1 MSQQQSASEVEKIAQ
16 IIRSSFAKSNST
28 MLAQAYFDGNV
39 IDDGE
44 NTALLE
50 MLTKNGLIR
59 PSEEDGTYMLAINLK
74 RILDKLLLRHA
85 SYRKRTDI
93 AKVMQHIDG
102 DIKSYKRALL
112 TGQHNEVAFYLSQ
125 VDEELYGIVYELED
139 SVSGL
144 FAAITSKFGFVDS
157 LESKIHENEK
167 AIAYTEGLL
176 NALADI
182 NLNDVYAWLDWDD
195 VPAELSRKVTFFIDG
210 YRRINRQLEGAVHRM
225 RQLLMTLR
233 KQNEQVARLKAMS
246 KYLKDNPIWEL
257 DDYDER
263 EHIPTIFNRVA
274 PLPLSASVDI
284 SNQVQQ
290 EELTDIY
297 NTLRKESK
305 SDAETVDLRS
315 SGRIDDLQQK
325 ARELEADY
333 VLSQCEAL
341 FKQVLSNKGDSFSA
355 LHYWQQDGQL
365 TDILPQHLWLSIL
378 YNEYHKCAPAV
389 RKVMV
394 IDFPDALTTDL
405 PGSILVSGNLRV
417 SDIQLQRA

>member
-1 MSQQQSASEVEKIAQ
+1 MQQQQTASEVEKIAQ
-16 IIRSSFAKSNST
+16 IIRSSFAKANSS
-28 MLAQAYFDGNV
+28 MLAQAYFDGHI
-39 IDDGE
+39 IDNGE

-59 PSEEDGTYMLAINLK
+59 PSEDDGAYMLAINLK

-93 AKVMQHIDG
+93 AKVMQHIDD

-112 TGQHNEVAFYLSQ
+112 TGLHNEVAFYLSQ

-182 NLNDVYAWLDWDD
+182 NLADVYAWLDWDD

-210 YRRINRQLEGAVHRM
+210 YRRINRQLEGAVNRM
-225 RQLLMTLR
+225 RQLLMTFR
-233 KQNEQVARLKAMS
+233 QQNEQVARLKAMS
-246 KYLKDNPIWEL
+246 KFLKDNPIWEL
-257 DDYDER
+257 DDYA
-263 EHIPTIFNRVA
+263 EHKHVPAIFNRVN

-290 EELTDIY
+290 DELTEIY
-297 NTLRKESK
+297 QSLRKEAK
-305 SDAETVDLRS
+305 ADSDSVDLRQT
-315 SGRIDDLQQK
+315 GRIDDLEQK
-325 ARELEADY
+325 ARQLEADY
-333 VLSQCEAL
+333 VLSQCEDL
-341 FKQVLSNKGDSFSA
+341 FKQVITHKGNRFSA
-355 LHYWQQDGQL
+355 LHYWQQDNQL
-365 TDILPQHLWLSIL
+365 TDILPKHLWLSIL
-378 YNEYHKCAPAV
+378 YNEYYKCAPAV
-389 RKVMV
+389 RKAMD
-394 IDFPDALTTDL
+394 IDLSGITATELQSTQ
-405 PGSILVSGNLRV
+405 LVSGNLLV
-417 SDIQLQRA
+417 SDIQLQRI

>member
-1 MSQQQSASEVEKIAQ
+1 MQQQHTASEVEKIAQ
-16 IIRSSFAKSNST
+16 IIRRSFTKANSI
-28 MLAQAYFDGNV
+28 MLAQAYFDGGI
-39 IDDGE
+39 IDNGE
-44 NTALLE
+44 NTPLLE

-59 PSEEDGTYMLAINLK
+59 PSEDDGAYMLAINLK

-112 TGQHNEVAFYLSQ
+112 TGHHNEVAFYLSQ

-182 NLNDVYAWLDWDD
+182 NLADVYAWLDWDD

-210 YRRINRQLEGAVHRM
+210 YRRINRQLEGAVNRM
-225 RQLLMTLR
+225 RQLLMTFR
-233 KQNEQVARLKAMS
+233 QQNEQVARLKAMS
-246 KYLKDNPIWEL
+246 KFLKDNPIWEL
-257 DDYDER
+257 DDYAER
-263 EHIPTIFNRVA
+263 EHVPAIFNRVN
-274 PLPLSASVDI
+274 PLQLSASVDI
-284 SNQVQQ
+284 SNQIQQ
-290 EELTDIY
+290 EELTGIY
-297 NTLRKESK
+297 QSLRKETK
-305 SDAETVDLRS
+305 SESDSVDLRQT
-315 SGRIDDLQQK
+315 GRIDDLEQK
-325 ARELEADY
+325 ARQLEADY

-341 FKQVLSNKGDSFSA
+341 FKQVLTHKGNSFSA
-355 LHYWQQDGQL
+355 LHYWQQDNQL
-365 TDILPQHLWLSIL
+365 TDILPKHLWLSIL

-389 RKVMV
+389 RKAME
-394 IDFPDALTTDL
+394 IDLSGATAAEL
-405 PGSILVSGNLRV
+405 PSTQLVSGNLLV
-417 SDIQLQRA
+417 SDIQLQRI